1 MRRLLVVLMLG
12 LGAAG
17 AASAQNLAG
26 DWQGTLKAGEAELR
40 LVLHITK
47 ADDGSWKG
55 TLDSVD
61 QGANGIPVTSI
72 SLKES
77 KLKFAVDEVKGSYEG
92 TVNAGATEISGTWTQ
107 SQSLP
112 LDFKRATTP
121 VKTEHAPAKASD
133 IDGAWMGTLDT
144 GAAKLRVVFHITNTA
159 DGLIATMD
167 SLDQD
172 MKGLPVTKVTREGVI
187 AEAGTEA
194 DWRRV

>member
-61 QGANGIPVTSI
+61 QGANGIPVTTI
-72 SLKES
+72 SLS
-77 KLKFAVDEVKGSYEG
+77 A
-92 TVNAGATEISGTWTQ
+92 AGAGAPRSPGPTRAIS
-107 SQSLP
+107 
-112 LDFKRATTP
+112 RAP
-121 VKTEHAPAKASD
+121 
-133 IDGAWMGTLDT
+133 
-144 GAAKLRVVFHITNTA
+144 
-159 DGLIATMD
+159 
-167 SLDQD
+167 
-172 MKGLPVTKVTREGVI
+172 
-187 AEAGTEA
+187 
-194 DWRRV
+194 